1 LLIEQWHSVP
11 AFDLDRDLQS
21 TTPVSRANLTADQA
35 KLPIIV
41 RGGLCGHRRL
51 RKHGSPQAA
60 STPRRATRK
69 SERRIA
75 RRSGL

>member
-1 LLIEQWHSVP
+1 
-11 AFDLDRDLQS
+11 
-21 TTPVSRANLTADQA
+21 VSRANLTADQA